1 MTNTYTQAVDFI
13 QDYAD
18 ATDNVFEDNDLPG
31 IESKLE
37 YALLVLKSHQD
48 YEGSNPPVRSVQ

>member
-1 MTNTYTQAVDFI
+1 MTNAYTAAVDFI

-18 ATDNVFEDNDLPG
+18 ATSNVFEDQDLPG

-37 YALLVLKSHQD
+37 YALIVLKSHQD
-48 YEGSNPPVRSVQ
+48 YDGANPQVRKVQ